1 MFLVNFYK
9 KPAKINYFCKKII
22 IHLKLNLFYNVFMDK
37 KKKSKI
43 YYLYGIIF
51 IILAIIFITV
61 GTTMALINPEKTYYG
76 WIGFALTFIGLIF
89 LFICTYYFKKGSFL
103 KLNEN
108 IKKSREDFIN
118 DLKKLESK
126 RDEAEHLND
135 KKDL

>member
-1 MFLVNFYK
+1 
-9 KPAKINYFCKKII
+9 
-22 IHLKLNLFYNVFMDK
+22 MDN

-43 YYLYGIIF
+43 YCLYGIIF
-51 IILAIIFITV
+51 ITLAIIFIAV
-61 GTTMALINPEKTYYG
+61 GATMALINPEKTYYG
-76 WIGFALTFIGLIF
+76 WIGFTFTFIGLIF
-89 LFICTYYFKKGSFL
+89 LFICTYCFKKWSFL

-126 RDEAEHLND
+126 RDEAEHIDD

>member
-1 MFLVNFYK
+1 
-9 KPAKINYFCKKII
+9 
-22 IHLKLNLFYNVFMDK
+22 MDN

-51 IILAIIFITV
+51 IALAIIFIAV
-61 GTTMALINPEKTYYG
+61 GTAMALINPEKTYYG

-89 LFICTYYFKKGSFL
+89 LFICTYCFKKGSFL
-103 KLNEN
+103 KLNES

-118 DLKKLESK
+118 DLKKLEPK